1 MVTVLLRGGLGNQM
15 FQYALGVALAQ
26 ANGTAVKLDA
36 VYLQDRLP
44 RRKYTYRNFD
54 LDIFT
59 MNGTPCLTNL
69 SQAAQRVPVPG
80 FWLGIDFMRMGT
92 RVLVGAEK
100 VIREKSHAFD
110 PGILEERGDLFLV
123 GYWQS
128 EKYFADAGEELRKA
142 FRFKHPLEGEAKEIS
157 RQIRSSNST
166 SLHIRRGD
174 YAALKHVEYVMGQTN
189 LSYYK
194 KAAGFMNEHSKRVGI
209 EVPTF
214 FVFSDDIEWCKE
226 RLNLAFPTVYLD
238 QSSAGPK
245 ASHHLQLM
253 SLCRNNIIA
262 NSTFSWWGA
271 WLNANPEK
279 IVIAPERWFANKANE
294 DMMPQHWIRM

>member
-15 FQYALGVALAQ
+15 FQYALGVTLAQ
-26 ANGTAVKLDA
+26 ANGTALRLDA

-44 RRKYTYRNFD
+44 RRKYIYRNFD

-59 MNGTPCLTNL
+59 INDSPCLTIL
-69 SQAAQRVPVPG
+69 SQAAKRVPVPG
-80 FWLGIDFMRMGT
+80 FWLGIDFMGRGT

-110 PGILEERGDLFLV
+110 PRILEERGDLFLV

-128 EKYFADAGEELRKA
+128 ERYFADAEKELRRA
-142 FRFKHPLEGEAKEIS
+142 FRFKHPLEGEAKEIG
-157 RQIRSSNST
+157 RQIRSSNSI

-174 YAALKHVEYVMGQTN
+174 YVALKNVEQSMGPTN
-189 LSYYK
+189 LSYYE
-194 KAAGFMNEHSKRVGI
+194 KAACYMNEHSRRMGFEI
-209 EVPTF
+209 PTF
-214 FVFSDDIEWCKE
+214 FVFSDNIEWCKP
-226 RLNLAFPTVYLD
+226 RLKLPFPTVYLD
-238 QSSAGPK
+238 QASAGPK

-271 WLNANPEK
+271 WLNANPKK

-294 DMMPQHWIRM
+294 DILPQDWIRM